1 MAHESEMIQFDFM
14 PDQAFESFENEF
26 LASFSR
32 LPIYSLVQPCQ
43 SLMKTHLFSRQN
55 LRLLSRF
62 EVQFLEFEP
71 FLAFS
76 GVRSFHREEHQIS
89 MVVVA

>member
-32 LPIYSLVQPCQ
+32 FPIYSLVRQFLF
-43 SLMKTHLFSRQN
+43 LMKTPLVSRQSSQ
-55 LRLLSRF
+55 RPSRF
-62 EVQFLEFEP
+62 QVHLLGFET
-71 FLAFS
+71 F
-76 GVRSFHREEHQIS
+76 
-89 MVVVA
+89 

>member
-1 MAHESEMIQFDFM
+1 M
-14 PDQAFESFENEF
+14 PDQAFLFFENEF

-43 SLMKTHLFSRQN
+43 SLMKTHLFYRQN

-62 EVQFLEFEP
+62 EVQFLEFDP
-71 FLAFS
+71 FLPSSWVLSSRKEEQQFS
-76 GVRSFHREEHQIS
+76 
-89 MVVVA
+89 VVAVQLKVGSSVKRPN